1 MAECCSGGPKLIFSC
16 SGAADVGSIADQA
29 ARKLNAA
36 GKGKMF
42 CMAGIGGRVNGI
54 MKTAEG
60 ASKIVAIDGCPLNC
74 AKNSL
79 EQAGFTQFE
88 HVKLAELGMEKGK
101 SPLSD
106 DKVAKVVTKCEEVL

>member
-1 MAECCSGGPKLIFSC
+1 MAECCGGPKLIFAC
-16 SGAADVGSIADQA
+16 SGAADVGAIADQA
-29 ARKLNAA
+29 ARKVSAC

-42 CMAGIGGRVNGI
+42 CMAGIGGRVPGI
-54 MKTAEG
+54 MKTTEA

-74 AKNSL
+74 AKSSL
-79 EQAGFTQFE
+79 EQAGFSEFV

-106 DKVAKVVTKCEEVL
+106 AKVAAVAAKIEEAL